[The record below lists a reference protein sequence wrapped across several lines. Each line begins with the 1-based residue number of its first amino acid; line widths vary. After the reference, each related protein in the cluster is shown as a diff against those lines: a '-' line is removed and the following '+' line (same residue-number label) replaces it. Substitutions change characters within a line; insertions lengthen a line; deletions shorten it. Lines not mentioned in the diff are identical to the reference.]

1 MGKPFLSE
9 LDAMPGVY
17 EWAEKAGIGGLDEFT
32 RKAVGRPLYV
42 VGSGGSFSAA
52 VFASLLHQSAGSISK
67 AVTPLE
73 FAGHTAIERESSVLI
88 ISAGG
93 NNSDALSAFRITQ
106 ALDPENIGVL
116 CASTGGKL
124 AEMARGAANVA
135 VHEAAPPTGRDG
147 FLATNTLVST
157 MVWLLRSH
165 RNTYPPRYAVPGFS
179 NLGSGSAICAEPFR
193 NAGTV
198 IVLYDY
204 WGKAAAVD
212 AESKLAEGGL
222 ANVQLVD
229 YRNFAHGR
237 HNWIRKH
244 GGTTG
249 MLAFVT
255 PQCRPLAE
263 STLGWF
269 RAMCRLSAYAAGFSS
284 RRPRSISWS
293 RGCGLSGRLPE
304 PIQDGRRSP
313 TMGGRCTISGYPA
326 RLGCFEVLLFCWQA
340 ACGAVGL
347 CFWLEIGPYGGF
359 SAHVWPRPPRLFSH
373 NARSWA
379 PFPIMRGIDP
389 AV

>member
-17 EWAEKAGIGGLDEFT
+17 EWAEKAGIGGLEEFT

-124 AEMARGAANVA
+124 AGMARRAGNAA
-135 VHEAAPPTGRDG
+135 VHEATPPTGRDG

-179 NLGSGSAICAEPFR
+179 NLGSESTICAEPFR
-193 NAGTV
+193 NVSTV

-204 WGKAAAVD
+204 WGKAAVVD

-222 ANVQLVD
+222 ANVQLAD

-237 HNWIRKH
+237 HNWIRKN

-255 PQCRPLAE
+255 PQCRALAE
-263 STLGWF
+263 STLGLVPSHVPSVSICSRF
-269 RAMCRLSAYAAGFSS
+269 FGPAASIDLMVQGMRFVWLVGTLTGTDPGRPKVVDYGRKMRHIRIPGSS
-284 RRPRSISWS
+284 
-293 RGCGLSGRLPE
+293 G
-304 PIQDGRRSP
+304 
-313 TMGGRCTISGYPA
+313 M
-326 RLGCFEVLLFCWQA
+326 F
-340 ACGAVGL
+340 
-347 CFWLEIGPYGGF
+347 
-359 SAHVWPRPPRLFSH
+359 
-373 NARSWA
+373 
-379 PFPIMRGIDP
+379 
-389 AV
+389 

>member
-1 MGKPFLSE
+1 MVWCHWMGKPFLSE

-32 RKAVGRPLYV
+32 RKAARRPLYV

-73 FAGHTAIERESSVLI
+73 FAGHTAIERESSILI

-93 NNSDALSAFRITQ
+93 NNQDALSAFGIAQ
-106 ALDPENIGVL
+106 GLDPENIGVL

-124 AEMARGAANVA
+124 AEMARGAGNAA

-147 FLATNTLVST
+147 FLATNTLVSS

-165 RNTYPPRYAVPGFS
+165 RNTYPTRYAVPSFS
-179 NLGSGSAICAEPFR
+179 DLGSESAICAEPFR
-193 NAGTV
+193 NVSTV

-237 HNWIRKH
+237 HNWIRKN

-255 PQCRPLAE
+255 PQCRTLAE
-263 STLGWF
+263 STLGLVPSHVPSVSICSRF
-269 RAMCRLSAYAAGFSS
+269 FGPAASIDLMVQGMRFVWLVGTLTGTDPGRPKVAGYGRKMHHVRIPGSS
-284 RRPRSISWS
+284 
-293 RGCGLSGRLPE
+293 G
-304 PIQDGRRSP
+304 
-313 TMGGRCTISGYPA
+313 M
-326 RLGCFEVLLFCWQA
+326 F
-340 ACGAVGL
+340 
-347 CFWLEIGPYGGF
+347 
-359 SAHVWPRPPRLFSH
+359 
-373 NARSWA
+373 
-379 PFPIMRGIDP
+379 
-389 AV
+389 